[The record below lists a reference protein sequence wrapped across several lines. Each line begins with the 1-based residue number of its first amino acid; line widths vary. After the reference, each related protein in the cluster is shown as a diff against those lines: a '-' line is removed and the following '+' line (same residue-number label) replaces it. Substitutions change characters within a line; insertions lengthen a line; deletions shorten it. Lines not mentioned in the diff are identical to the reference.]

1 VLSTLK
7 KLTSKLLVKSALYSP
22 DEWSNKWTTH
32 STFLTEL
39 LETEANLLGTQ
50 HGREQS
56 FTGMVNESPEATV
69 TQAWKSGCTQQE
81 KKDLEGKT
89 LRK

>member
-1 VLSTLK
+1 
-7 KLTSKLLVKSALYSP
+7 
-22 DEWSNKWTTH
+22 
-32 STFLTEL
+32 
-39 LETEANLLGTQ
+39 
-50 HGREQS
+50 
-56 FTGMVNESPEATV
+56 MVNESPEATV